1 MRISDWSSDVCSSD
15 LLQAVSRRRDDAELA
30 GQNLVENLRALSQAG
45 RKRIFF
51 QDLLG
56 SCRLANLG
64 KGQSDNSSQHP
75 LGCIASDGTEKT
87 GSLDHD
93 DFLTP
98 VSTLPTNGAAPP
110 KLTHHFI

>member
-15 LLQAVSRRRDDAELA
+15 LLA

-75 LGCIASDGTEKT
+75 LGCIASEGTEKQ

-98 VSTLPTNGAAPP
+98 VATLTTNGAAPP
-110 KLTHHFI
+110 KVPPHLCSG

>member
-1 MRISDWSSDVCSSD
+1 MSHTFPTRRPSAPR
-15 LLQAVSRRRDDAELA
+15 AVSRGRGYAELA
-30 GQNLVENLRALSQAG
+30 VQNLGENLRALCQAG
-45 RKRIFF
+45 RKLIYF
-51 QDLLG
+51 QELLG

-75 LGCIASDGTEKT
+75 LGCIASEGTEKQ

-98 VSTLPTNGAAPP
+98 VATLTTNGAAPP
-110 KLTHHFI
+110 KVPPHLCSG